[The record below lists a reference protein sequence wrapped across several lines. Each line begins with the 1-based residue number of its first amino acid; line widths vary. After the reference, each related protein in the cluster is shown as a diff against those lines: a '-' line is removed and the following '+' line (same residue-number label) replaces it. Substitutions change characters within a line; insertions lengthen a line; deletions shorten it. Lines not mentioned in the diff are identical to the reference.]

1 MVPSVLQ
8 GGKVKLQ
15 PDDSPL
21 HADHR
26 GVRSI
31 IGAQLGED
39 GLDSTLDGFLG
50 DRKLIRDLLV
60 GIAGR
65 DQSQHIDFGRG
76 QGVIRR
82 MLGDFVRRFGRKR
95 LSSGM
100 NRSDRFHE
108 FLVKC
113 IF

>member
-1 MVPSVLQ
+1 MSPAVLR
-8 GGKVKLQ
+8 GAWWELQ
-15 PDDSPL
+15 LDDSSL
-21 HADHR
+21 HADHG

-31 IGAQLGED
+31 IGAQLRKD

-50 DRKLIRDLLV
+50 DLELIRDLLV

-65 DQSQHIDFGRG
+65 DQAQHTDLCRG

-82 MLGDFVRRFGRKR
+82 MLGDFVRGFGRKR

-100 NRSDRFHE
+100 NGSDRFHE

>member
-1 MVPSVLQ
+1 M
-8 GGKVKLQ
+8 KLQ

-21 HADHR
+21 QPDHR

-31 IGAQLGED
+31 IGAQLGKD

-50 DRKLIRDLLV
+50 DLELIRDLLV

-65 DQSQHIDFGRG
+65 DQAQHIDFCRR

-82 MLGDFVRRFGRKR
+82 MLGDFVRGFGRKR

-100 NRSDRFHE
+100 NSSDRFHE

-113 IF
+113 IFLAGILVLLL